1 MQNFLTTIVA
11 NYFPSKFAQRLLGG
25 FAWNSFGAVT
35 SRGTLLLA
43 NIIVARI
50 VGVTSFGEF
59 LIVTSTVLSVCVLVD
74 LGLGL
79 TATKFIS
86 EYRES
91 NPGKIGNLL
100 VFLLSLTMLSGLSV
114 GFGLFFYAGEVASYL
129 EAPKLEEFIK
139 IISFQPIFLA
149 AVSLGSGLII
159 GLEQFKKLAVINLIM
174 GGLNLGGVIAG
185 ALLFGIEGVL
195 WANLGL
201 SIVNLAIVM
210 YVLAGC
216 LVSLPLSI
224 KPNLMLGDF
233 KKLFNFSFPSLM
245 IGLTYGPPIWFCN
258 ALLVTTENG
267 FEQMAI
273 LGAAMQWYAIATFL
287 PGSLALVILPVSS
300 NLAVTSSNQAFRD
313 LIIKACGSSLLVT
326 APIVVLIAL
335 CSPFIMGL
343 YGPGFSDGAKV
354 LIILMCSGI
363 FVSIQTIVGN
373 TLSAKGKIWGQLVMN
388 VSWALIFVAVAKMW
402 VSSHGATGVVAA
414 RTIACFLLMVGSIA
428 YAFFIT
434 RTNDIYQVESR
445 GSKQ

>member
-1 MQNFLTTIVA
+1 MQKFLTAVVA
-11 NYFPSKFAQRLLGG
+11 NYLPSKFAQRLLGG
-25 FAWNSFGAVT
+25 FAWNSFGAVS

-50 VGVTSFGEF
+50 VGVTTFGEF

-79 TATKFIS
+79 TATKFIA

-100 VFLLSLTMLSGLSV
+100 VFLVSLTMLSGLSV

-129 EAPKLEEFIK
+129 EAPQLEGFIK

-149 AVSLGSGLII
+149 AASLGSGLIA
-159 GLEQFKKLAVINLIM
+159 GLEQFKKLAVINFIM
-174 GGLNLGGVIAG
+174 GGLNLGGVIVG

-201 SIVNLAIVM
+201 SILNMGIVM
-210 YVLAGC
+210 YVFGGC
-216 LVSLPLSI
+216 LVGLRLSI
-224 KPNLMLGDF
+224 KPSLMLREF

-245 IGLTYGPPIWFCN
+245 IGLTHGPPIWFCN

-273 LGAAMQWYAIATFL
+273 LGAAMQWYAIALFL

-300 NLAVTSSNQAFRD
+300 NLAVTSSNQAFRG
-313 LIIKACGSSLLVT
+313 LIMKACLSSLVVMS
-326 APIVVLIAL
+326 PIALLIAL
-335 CSPFIMGL
+335 FSPFIMEL
-343 YGPGFSDGAKV
+343 YGPGFSNGSVV
-354 LIILMCSGI
+354 LMILMCSGI
-363 FVSIQTIVGN
+363 FVAIQTTVGN

-388 VSWALIFVAVAKMW
+388 LSWAIIFVALAKIW
-402 VSSHGATGVVAA
+402 ISHGAIGIVSA
-414 RTIACFLLMVGSIA
+414 RALAYFVLMVGSIA

-434 RTNDIYQVESR
+434 RTNEIYQVESR